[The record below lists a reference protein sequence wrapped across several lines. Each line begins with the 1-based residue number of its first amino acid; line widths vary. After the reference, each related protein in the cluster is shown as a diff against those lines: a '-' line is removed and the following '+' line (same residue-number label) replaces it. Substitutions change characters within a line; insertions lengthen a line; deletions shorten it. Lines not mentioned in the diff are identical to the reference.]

1 MTIRK
6 EFLGRGWAFPFH
18 FDPASGKVAMSEYEE
33 NIRQSIL
40 LIIST
45 KPGERPMLPAFGC
58 EVHRYLFAPNTRT
71 TANLIAFHVRKALK
85 RWEPRV
91 EVEGVRASTGRDGE
105 VRIEVDYKIVAT
117 NSPQNLVHVLSNT
130 RKR

>member
-6 EFLGRGWAFPFH
+6 EFLGRGWAFPFQ
-18 FDPASGKVAMSEYEE
+18 FEPAGGGVAMSEYEE
-33 NIRQSIL
+33 NIRQALL

-58 EVHRYLFAPNTRT
+58 DIHKFLFAPNTRA
-71 TANLIAFHVRKALK
+71 TAQQIAFQVRRALT
-85 RWEPRV
+85 RWESRISV
-91 EVEGVRASTGRDGE
+91 ESVRAATGRTGE

-117 NSPQNLVHVLSNT
+117 NSMQTLAHALSNSS
-130 RKR
+130 KR